1 MWTASRPRPFSSRS
15 GCTTDVS
22 AASTPILP
30 AEAAPWLRGG
40 VAVRV
45 FACFAAGFALSYA
58 LRTINTVI
66 AESLVTEFGLD
77 NTQLGSLTAA
87 YLLAFAAMQVPLGWC
102 LDRFGPRRT
111 QAALLMVAVA
121 GCVVYAMADG
131 FAMLWAGRALTGIG
145 VAGCLI
151 SAFKGFRLW
160 YPPQLQGRFAAW
172 MMVAGT
178 SGVMLSTAPAQWLVP
193 AIGWRG
199 LFWIF
204 AVLLA
209 LSAAAYL
216 ALLPRGDRP
225 TRPGGGG
232 AASEGGY
239 SRVFADPFFWRTC
252 LYGVFHQGAFLAMQT
267 LWIGPWL
274 TRVLGMTPQVAA
286 NWLFLLNGFLLLAYL
301 GTGWVAPLL
310 ERHGWS
316 APRVGSLANAV
327 GVATLGAIVLS
338 GGQGG
343 PWPWLLLAA
352 ASAPN
357 MLVQTH
363 FNMSYPAARAGRAS
377 TAYNLAIFGGAF
389 ALQSALGAVIDGLR
403 AAGLDDADAFR
414 GAFGA
419 LWLAQAA
426 ALVGYM
432 AWRGAH
438 RP

>member
-1 MWTASRPRPFSSRS
+1 MAAT
-15 GCTTDVS
+15 S
-22 AASTPILP
+22 APTPPP
-30 AEAAPWLRGG
+30 AAVPWLRGG
-40 VAVRV
+40 AAVRV
-45 FACFAAGFALSYA
+45 FACFAVGFALSYA

-66 AESLVTEFGLD
+66 AEPLVADFGLD
-77 NTQLGSLTAA
+77 NTRLGSLTAA

-111 QAALLMVAVA
+111 QAALLLVAVA
-121 GCVVYAMADG
+121 GCATYALAEG
-131 FAMLWAGRALTGIG
+131 FTMLWAGRAMIG
-145 VAGCLI
+145 VGVSGCLI
-151 SAFKGFRLW
+151 AAFKGFRRW

-178 SGVMLSTAPAQWLVP
+178 SGVMLSTAPAQWLLP

-209 LSAAAYL
+209 VSAAAYL
-216 ALLPRGDRP
+216 ALLPRDDRP
-225 TRPGGGG
+225 AQAGGASRGAGLG
-232 AASEGGY
+232 AASEPRSAPGTGGY
-239 SRVFADPFFWRTC
+239 LLVFTDPFFWRTC

-267 LWIGPWL
+267 LWAGPWL
-274 TRVLGMTPQVAA
+274 TRVLGMTPQAAA
-286 NWLFLLNGFLLLAYL
+286 NWLFLLNGLLLLAYL

-310 ERHGWS
+310 ERRGWS
-316 APRVGSLANAV
+316 APGVGTVANAF
-327 GVATLGAIVLS
+327 GVAMLAAIVLLGER
-338 GGQGG
+338 GGTL
-343 PWPWLLLAA
+343 PWLLLAA

-363 FNMSYPAARAGRAS
+363 FNMSYPAEQAGRAS

-389 ALQSALGAVIDGLR
+389 VLQSALGAIIDALR
-403 AAGLDDADAFR
+403 AAGLGDVDAFR

-419 LWLAQAA
+419 LWVAQAL
-426 ALVGYM
+426 ALAGYVK
-432 AWRGAH
+432 WRAVR

>member
-1 MWTASRPRPFSSRS
+1 MA
-15 GCTTDVS
+15 
-22 AASTPILP
+22 AASPSNP
-30 AEAAPWLRGG
+30 PPVAAPWLRGG

-45 FACFAAGFALSYA
+45 FACFAAAFALSYA

-66 AESLVTEFGLD
+66 AESLVAEFGLD

-111 QAALLMVAVA
+111 QAALLLVAVA
-121 GCVVYAMADG
+121 GCAVYAMADG
-131 FAMLWAGRALTGIG
+131 FAMLWTGRALTGVG
-145 VAGCLI
+145 VSGCLI

-160 YPPQLQGRFAAW
+160 YPPHLQGRFAAW

-209 LSAAAYL
+209 LSSVAYL

-225 TRPGGGG
+225 AAPAGSTGNG
-232 AASEGGY
+232 AGAGGY
-239 SRVFADPFFWRTC
+239 VDVLRDPFFWRTC

-274 TRVLGMTPQVAA
+274 TRVLGMTPQAAA
-286 NWLFLLNGFLLLAYL
+286 NWLFLLNGLLLCAYL

-310 ERHGWS
+310 ERRGWS
-316 APRVGSLANAV
+316 APRVGTVANAA
-327 GVATLGAIVLS
+327 GVAMLAVIVLL
-338 GGQGG
+338 GDRGG

-363 FNMSYPAARAGRAS
+363 FNMSYPAERAGRAS
-377 TAYNLAIFGGAF
+377 TAYNLAIFAGAF
-389 ALQSALGAVIDGLR
+389 LLQSALGAAIDALR
-403 AAGLDDADAFR
+403 AAGLSDVDAFR

-419 LWLAQAA
+419 LWLAQAT
-426 ALVGYM
+426 ALVGYVT
-432 AWRGAH
+432 WRAAR